1 MAINF
6 INTVDIINAGTSE
19 PALRITCNDTSAD
32 AGPIIDLI
40 RDAGNGAGGDYLGQL
55 KFRGNNSVGTSRV
68 YAKITGKIKTA
79 SSGAEDGLIEYAVRS
94 NNVMLIVSR
103 LNENGLLMQN
113 GAGIETN
120 KITNLGLYADMDSD
134 TGNTGDILTS
144 VGTSGTRWYDPTE
157 INVGT
162 SEAVRVAIK
171 NLSGADL
178 DKGDPVYI
186 TGTVGATTTLEVG
199 KASASS
205 ASAMPV
211 LGLCSD
217 DLGVNEEGYAITG
230 GVLTNVTTDPID
242 GVTPSEGD
250 TLYVKAGG
258 GLTTTRPTGTGS
270 YVQNVG
276 KVGKVSGGSAGSIMV
291 SSIMRTNDTPNYAE
305 NHKLDQKH

>member
-6 INTVDIINAGTSE
+6 INTVDIINAGTSD

-113 GAGIETN
+113 GTGIETN

-134 TGNTGDILTS
+134 TGNTGNILTS
-144 VGTSGTRWYDPTE
+144 VGTSGTRWYYPTE
-157 INVGT
+157 LTVST
-162 SEAVRVAIK
+162 TDAVRVAIK
-171 NLSGADL
+171 KLSGT
-178 DKGDPVYI
+178 Y
-186 TGTVGATTTLEVG
+186 
-199 KASASS
+199 
-205 ASAMPV
+205 
-211 LGLCSD
+211 
-217 DLGVNEEGYAITG
+217 
-230 GVLTNVTTDPID
+230 
-242 GVTPSEGD
+242 
-250 TLYVKAGG
+250 
-258 GLTTTRPTGTGS
+258 
-270 YVQNVG
+270 
-276 KVGKVSGGSAGSIMV
+276 
-291 SSIMRTNDTPNYAE
+291 
-305 NHKLDQKH
+305 